1 VNPVLAAVPAAAES
15 PAEALLE
22 AVAKLRRPEEGRR
35 AGCVAVIQVSD
46 GEITGECQLTA
57 AQAAAVAGLIESFSH
72 DNYM

>member
-1 VNPVLAAVPAAAES
+1 MSRVLAAVPAGEES

-22 AVAKLRRPEEGRR
+22 AVGKLRRPEGGRR
-35 AGCVAVIQVSD
+35 AGCAVVIQVSD

-57 AQAAAVAGLIESFSH
+57 AQTAAVARLIESFSR